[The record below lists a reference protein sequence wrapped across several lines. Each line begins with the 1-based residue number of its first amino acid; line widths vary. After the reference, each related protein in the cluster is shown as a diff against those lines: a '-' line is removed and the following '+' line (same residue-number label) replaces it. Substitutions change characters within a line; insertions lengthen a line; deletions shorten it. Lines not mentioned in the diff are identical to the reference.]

1 MLRFLT
7 VCGGLMLLALSASP
21 SRGAASGDYLEM
33 RTCAIYTGPCF
44 ANGQVGVT
52 GHEAIMAWS
61 IDHGDQQG
69 VDLTGLRVVLAL
81 KASDTLAEG
90 GGMTV
95 RPEPIQSV
103 VLVDERANAE
113 QRSALV
119 DFVRERA
126 GKMAGEIVR
135 VDVAPIAMKLDHVD
149 RVADLQ
155 AGEEVSI
162 QTRQLRDGD
171 CVCSNEEIYYP
182 PLAEVENSSPAFT
195 LEGKF
200 SGRGL
205 GVKWSSPQTR
215 SAFLATFSK

>member
-1 MLRFLT
+1 MLRILT
-7 VCGGLMLLALSASP
+7 FCGAMTLLASFAIP

-52 GHEAIMAWS
+52 GQEAIMAWS
-61 IDHGDQQG
+61 IDQGDQAG
-69 VDLTGLRVVLAL
+69 VDLAGLRVVLAL

-103 VLVDERANAE
+103 VLVDERANAD
-113 QRSALV
+113 QRAALV

-135 VDVAPIAMKLDHVD
+135 VDAAPIEMTLDHVD
-149 RVADLQ
+149 RAADLR
-155 AGEEVSI
+155 AGKEVAI
-162 QTRQLRDGD
+162 QTRQMQSGD
-171 CVCSNEEIYYP
+171 CICSNEEIYYP
-182 PLAEVENSSPAFT
+182 PLASVENFSPAFT
-195 LEGKF
+195 LEGRF

-205 GVKWSSPQTR
+205 GVKWSAPQTR

>member
-1 MLRFLT
+1 MIRPFA
-7 VCGGLMLLALSASP
+7 LLAVAAMTCGVVDRVSA
-21 SRGAASGDYLEM
+21 AATGDYLEM
-33 RTCAIYTGPCF
+33 RTCAVYTGPCF

-52 GHEAIMAWS
+52 GREAIMAWS
-61 IDHGDQQG
+61 IDAGDQAG
-69 VDLTGLRVVLAL
+69 VDLQGLRVVLAV
-81 KASDTLAEG
+81 KASDTLGLG

-103 VLVDERANAE
+103 VLVDERANAA
-113 QRSALV
+113 QREALV
-119 DFVRERA
+119 AFVRERA

-135 VDVAPIAMKLDHVD
+135 VAAAPISMKLDHVD
-149 RVADLQ
+149 RAAELH
-155 AGEEVSI
+155 AGREVTI
-162 QTRQLRDGD
+162 QTRMLQDGD

-200 SGRGL
+200 AGKGL
-205 GVKWSSPQTR
+205 GVKWSAPQTR